1 MRRRLALALLVVAIA
16 ILWRPLIRPV
26 GSGAILVADIY
37 SSALWDRNVAEY
49 VTPLPQV
56 TGTRESFG
64 GIEMRVTWWRPGWGD
79 RHPALMMVNG
89 ATALGNDDPETMR
102 LAEALARA
110 GYLVMLPEFPFIQE
124 GNLEPRA
131 PAIIDAAFARL
142 QAVPDA
148 REMPVGAFGFS
159 VGGGMLL
166 AAAGQDEGLRRAA
179 YVGALGA
186 YYDIDTYLASVV
198 TRTQLVDGLPALWDP
213 DEVVRLRLPL
223 AAAAVV
229 TDPHDRTLLEEEL
242 RAHDG
247 RTESDPPVEIGT
259 EAGSLW
265 RALGASDYDVALA
278 RLRGLPPAMRKV
290 FDDLSPRSSWTDIRA
305 PVFWLHDVGD
315 RFEPVSEAETA
326 AATPHDGPTHFQR
339 TALLSHAAALGA
351 GAKEKGLDFWA
362 TELSGLLVFAAGAL
376 GAGG

>member
-37 SSALWDRNVAEY
+37 SSALWDRNVAAY

-247 RTESDPPVEIGT
+247 RTESDPPVQIGT

-265 RALGASDYDVALA
+265 RALGADDYDVALA

-290 FDDLSPRSSWTDIRA
+290 FDDLSPRSSWADIRA

-326 AATPHDGPTHFQR
+326 ASMPHAGPIRLQR
-339 TALLSHAAALGA
+339 TALLSHAAALSA
-351 GAKEKGLDFWA
+351 GARAKGLDFWSS
-362 TELSGLLVFAAGAL
+362 ELGGLLWFATAILSEGP
-376 GAGG
+376 

>member
-1 MRRRLALALLVVAIA
+1 MRRRLTLALLVVAIA
-16 ILWRPLIRPV
+16 IAWRPFLRPV
-26 GSGAILVADIY
+26 GAGAILVADIY
-37 SSALWDRNVAEY
+37 SSALWDRNIAAY
-49 VTPLPQV
+49 VTPLPEV
-56 TGTRESFG
+56 TGTRESLG

-79 RHPALMMVNG
+79 RHPALMVVNG
-89 ATALGNDDPETMR
+89 ATALGNDDPETTR

-110 GYLVMLPEFPFIQE
+110 GYLVMLPEFPFIRE
-124 GNLEPRA
+124 GTLEPRA

-142 QAVPDA
+142 RSVPDS
-148 REMPVGAFGFS
+148 RGMPVAAFGFS

-166 AAAGQDEGLRRAA
+166 AAAGRYQALAGAA
-179 YVGALGA
+179 YIGALGA

-198 TRTQLVDGLPALWDP
+198 TRTQLVSGLPALWDP
-213 DEVVRLRLPL
+213 DEVVRVRLPL

-229 TDPHDRTLLEEEL
+229 TDPRDRTLLEDEL

-247 RTESDPPVEIGT
+247 RTESDPPVQIGT

-265 RALGASDYDVALA
+265 RALGATEYDVALA
-278 RLRGLPPAMRKV
+278 RLRGLPPAMREV
-290 FDDLSPRSSWTDIRA
+290 FDGLSPRASWGDIRA

-326 AATPHDGPTHFQR
+326 AATPHDGPTRFQR

-362 TELSGLLVFAAGAL
+362 VELGGLISFAAGAL

>member
-1 MRRRLALALLVVAIA
+1 
-16 ILWRPLIRPV
+16 
-26 GSGAILVADIY
+26 
-37 SSALWDRNVAEY
+37 
-49 VTPLPQV
+49 
-56 TGTRESFG
+56 
-64 GIEMRVTWWRPGWGD
+64 
-79 RHPALMMVNG
+79 
-89 ATALGNDDPETMR
+89 
-102 LAEALARA
+102 
-110 GYLVMLPEFPFIQE
+110 
-124 GNLEPRA
+124 
-131 PAIIDAAFARL
+131 
-142 QAVPDA
+142 
-148 REMPVGAFGFS
+148 
-159 VGGGMLL
+159 MLL

-198 TRTQLVDGLPALWDP
+198 TRTQLVGGLPAQWDP

-247 RTESDPPVEIGT
+247 RTESDPPVQIGT

-265 RALGASDYDVALA
+265 RALGADDYDVALA

-290 FDDLSPRSSWTDIRA
+290 FDDLSPRSSWADIRA